1 MKSANEKLT
10 RGACARACALLLV
23 VFAAGVIVTRAQ
35 ATPAQTATAVGGQL
49 LVLNKQEATLA
60 FVDPSTMQVVA
71 RVPVGDGPHEVVTSA
86 DGRRAYVSNYGQQT
100 PGNSLSIID
109 VAARKE
115 LKRLDLGPLLRPHGI
130 VEREG
135 KIYFTAELNRAVA
148 RYNPETDKVDWIM
161 GTGQRIGHMLVF
173 HPQKKTIY
181 TANILGDSVSVIEL
195 DQPEQPGPP
204 PRITHISVG
213 KQPEGIDVTPDG
225 AELWVGANQDGTISV
240 IDTATNKVKE
250 TFKIGG
256 PPIRIKFTPDGK
268 RALVSDPQAGQLIV
282 IDAATRKELKRLDVG
297 EAAVGLLIEPTGR
310 RAYVAT
316 IATGKVHAV
325 NLEDLTVAG
334 SVETGKGP
342 DGLGWAGK

>member
-1 MKSANEKLT
+1 MKSLH
-10 RGACARACALLLV
+10 RQHGWSARALLLV
-23 VFAAGVIVTRAQ
+23 ALASASLEARAQ
-35 ATPAQTATAVGGQL
+35 GGAAAGQL
-49 LVLNKQEATLA
+49 LVLNKAEATLA
-60 FVDPSTMQVVA
+60 FVDPATMQVVA
-71 RVPVGDGPHEVVTSA
+71 RVPVGEGPHEVVTSP
-86 DGRRAYVSNYGQQT
+86 DGRRAYVTNYGQQT
-100 PGNSLSIID
+100 PGNSISIID
-109 VAARKE
+109 VAARRE
-115 LKRLDLGPLLRPHGI
+115 LKRLDLGPLLRPHGV

-148 RYNPETDKVDWIM
+148 RYNPETDRVDWIM

-173 HPQKKTIY
+173 HPTKKVIY
-181 TANILGDSVSVIEL
+181 TSNILNDNVSVIEL

-204 PRITHISVG
+204 PRITHVAVG
-213 KQPEGIDVTPDG
+213 RQPEGIDISPDG
-225 AELWVGANQDGTISV
+225 AELWVGANQDGTITV

-250 TFKIGG
+250 TIKVGG
-256 PPIRIKFTPDGK
+256 PPIRVKFTPDGR

-282 IDAATRKELKRLDVG
+282 YDAATRKELKRLTVG
-297 EAAVGLLIEPTGR
+297 EAAVGILVEPTGR

-342 DGLGWAGK
+342 DGLGWAGR